1 MNQKRIVTVYYG
13 DDWHKKIPKVSSES
27 TRKSFQDWHERGMKR
42 GVEFYRASIKWY
54 DVKTNEFKKAW
65 AYRNKKWIK
74 VEKAIVPDM
83 IFDKIAGKYDYE
95 LNDLKEQAAKKV
107 LFLNHPTFKV
117 LFSNKLSQY
126 FIFAEF
132 MAKSF
137 IAHNENEFKTVI
149 DKISSKLVVTKP
161 LYGSGGFGITIDK
174 KSKIKSNKLE
184 YPVLV
189 QMFIENN
196 NGIPGFSKKGELAD
210 LRMIYMDHKLTY
222 ALSRVAK
229 KGSLFTNFHQGA
241 SAILVPNKHIPK
253 SVTSI
258 AKKIIKKLSI
268 FPNAQYSLDFMFDKK
283 NKPILVELNTTP
295 GFDLL
300 YVVGDEKIKQKNFD
314 SFVSILDKKYKCN

>member
-1 MNQKRIVTVYYG
+1 MGQKKIVTVYYK
-13 DDWHKKIPKVSSES
+13 DDWHKKIPMVSSDS
-27 TRKSFQDWHERGMKR
+27 TRRSFQDWHQRGVKC

-54 DVKTNEFKKAW
+54 DVKTNKFEKAW

-74 VEKAIVPDM
+74 VKEAIVPDM
-83 IFDKIAGKYDYE
+83 IFDKIAGGRDYE
-95 LNDLKEQAAKKV
+95 LNDLKEKAAKNT
-107 LFLNHPTFKV
+107 LFLNHPTFRV
-117 LFSNKLSQY
+117 LLDNKLSQY

-132 MAKSF
+132 MARSF
-137 IAHNENEFKTVI
+137 IAGSEKEFTTAVN
-149 DKISSKLVVTKP
+149 KISSKLVVTKP

-174 KSKIKSNKLE
+174 RSKIDPSKLQ
-184 YPVLV
+184 YPVLL
-189 QMFIENN
+189 QEFIENN

-210 LRMIYMDHKLTY
+210 LRMIYMNHKLTY

-241 SAILVPNKHIPK
+241 SAILVPNKDIPK
-253 SVTSI
+253 SALAI
-258 AKKIIKKLSI
+258 AKKIIKKLSV

-300 YVVGDEKIKQKNFD
+300 YVVGNEKIKQKNFD
-314 SFVSILDKKYKCN
+314 SFVSILDKN